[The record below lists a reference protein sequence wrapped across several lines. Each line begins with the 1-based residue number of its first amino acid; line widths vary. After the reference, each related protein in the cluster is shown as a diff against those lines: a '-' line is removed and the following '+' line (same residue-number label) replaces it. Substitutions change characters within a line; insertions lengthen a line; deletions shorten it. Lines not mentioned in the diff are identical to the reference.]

1 MRKKGLRISSLFYIQ
16 PRKAEGSKHMTTE
29 VKTTRNL
36 NVIEQ
41 SGYRYQDRIKKQLT
55 KMCRKQYK
63 ANESILN

>member
-1 MRKKGLRISSLFYIQ
+1 
-16 PRKAEGSKHMTTE
+16 MTNE

-55 KMCRKQYK
+55 EMCRKQYK